1 MTDLLQSQHY
11 DSSDDDEEKSETNRA
26 SQHPEETRDTNQN
39 FKQKQ
44 ILLFVVESVSV
55 RVPATFRRD

>member
-11 DSSDDDEEKSETNRA
+11 DSSDDDEEESETNRA

-55 RVPATFRRD
+55 RVPTTFRRD